1 MHFLRSI
8 IISLSAAK
16 AFAATSTNAA
26 AASSI
31 TGCHTHGSDVFCFDD
46 SGHEVLVSLTATPTS
61 GIPAQFTGCHS
72 HGDQS
77 YCMDQD
83 GNDVLI
89 QEEETHEEESGE
101 HDHTHEEESEE
112 HDHIHEEE
120 SEEHD
125 HSHEESE
132 ESEKSASGGKTNC
145 HFHAG
150 VEHCVGS
157 GESEES
163 SHQSCGIQTRDYDV
177 PLRIGTLFVVLI
189 TSAIGV
195 FAPLLLAKLPFASIN
210 SVVSTVLKQFGTGI
224 IIATAFVHLY
234 THASLMFTNDCL
246 GELDYEATTSA
257 VVMAGIFL
265 AFLFEYIGYRI
276 TAARAAKAVT
286 SSSEPSSHE
295 QSSGK
300 EDVQSHP
307 HSGLAHIGHSHGVA
321 LDPTRPITQFS
332 VIVMEA
338 GVLFHSILIGIT
350 LVVAGDSFY
359 KTLLVVIVF
368 HQFFEGLALGAR
380 IATLPGAI
388 FPSKAIM
395 AAAFALITPIGMA
408 IGLGV
413 LHSFNGN
420 EKSTLIALGTLD
432 ALSAGILAWVGV
444 VDMWARDW
452 VIEGGDMLNAPLRRV
467 LIGGLSLVTGLILM
481 GLLGKWA

>member
-1 MHFLRSI
+1 MHFLRSFVI
-8 IISLSAAK
+8 TLSAAK
-16 AFAATSTNAA
+16 AFAATSTTAA

-31 TGCHTHGSDVFCFDD
+31 TGCHTHGSDIFCFDR
-46 SGHEVLVSLTATPTS
+46 SGHEVLVSVTATPTS
-61 GIPAQFTGCHS
+61 GTPAQYTGCHS
-72 HGDQS
+72 HGDES

-83 GNDVLI
+83 GNDVLVKE
-89 QEEETHEEESGE
+89 QESDG
-101 HDHTHEEESEE
+101 EESEE
-112 HDHIHEEE
+112 HDHDHDRDHSHE
-120 SEEHD
+120 

-132 ESEKSASGGKTNC
+132 ESTSGEKTNC

-163 SHQSCGIQTRDYDV
+163 SHQSCGIQTRDYNV

-195 FAPLLLAKLPFASIN
+195 FAPILLAKLPFASIN
-210 SVVSTVLKQFGTGI
+210 SMVSTVLKQFGTGI

-234 THASLMFTNDCL
+234 THASLMFTNECL

-265 AFLFEYIGYRI
+265 AFLFEYIGYRV

-286 SSSEPSSHE
+286 SPSEPSSPE
-295 QSSGK
+295 QSSRK
-300 EDVQSHP
+300 EDVPSHP
-307 HSGLAHIGHSHGVA
+307 QSTLAQMGHSHGVA

-359 KTLLVVIVF
+359 KTLLVVLVF

-380 IATLPGAI
+380 IATLPGSI
-388 FPSKAIM
+388 FPLKAIM

-452 VIEGGDMLNAPLRRV
+452 VIEGGEMLNAPLGRV

-481 GLLGKWA
+481 GVLGKWA

>member
-1 MHFLRSI
+1 MYVLKAFV
-8 IISLSAAK
+8 ISLSAVK
-16 AFAATSTNAA
+16 AFAATSTTDA

-31 TGCHTHGSDVFCFDD
+31 TGCHTHGSEIFCFDND
-46 SGHEVLVSLTATPTS
+46 GHEVLVSATTTPTS
-61 GIPAQFTGCHS
+61 GTPAQYTGCHS
-72 HGDQS
+72 HGNES

-83 GNDVLI
+83 GNDVLV
-89 QEEETHEEESGE
+89 QEQETDDEESDE
-101 HDHTHEEESEE
+101 HDHN
-112 HDHIHEEE
+112 
-120 SEEHD
+120 
-125 HSHEESE
+125 HEESE
-132 ESEKSASGGKTNC
+132 ESESTEKTNC

-150 VEHCVGS
+150 VEHCVS
-157 GESEES
+157 AGESEES
-163 SHQSCGIQTRDYDV
+163 SHQSCGIQTRDYNV

-195 FAPLLLAKLPFASIN
+195 FAPIILSKLPFASMN
-210 SVVSTVLKQFGTGI
+210 SVVSTILKQFGTGI

-234 THASLMFTNDCL
+234 THASLMFTNECL

-265 AFLFEYIGYRI
+265 AFLFEYIGHRV
-276 TAARAAKAVT
+276 TTARAAKAGT
-286 SSSEPSSHE
+286 SPSEPSSSQE
-295 QSSGK
+295 SSRK
-300 EDVQSHP
+300 EDVPP
-307 HSGLAHIGHSHGVA
+307 HQQVTLAHVGHTHGPP
-321 LDPTRPITQFS
+321 LDLTKPITKFS
-332 VIVMEA
+332 VLVMEA
-338 GVLFHSILIGIT
+338 GILFHSILIGLT

-380 IATLPGAI
+380 IAMLPGAI

-395 AAAFALITPIGMA
+395 AGVFAIITPIGMA

-432 ALSAGILAWVGV
+432 ALSAGILVWVGV

-452 VIEGGDMLNAPLRRV
+452 VIEGGEMFNAPLTRV
-467 LIGGLSLVTGLILM
+467 LTGGLALVTGLVLM